1 MVIALTAAIISDLKI
16 SIILKIVGIVIMALM
31 GVGAAAFD
39 VLCQV
44 NANKFEP
51 KNVVLQML
59 LALLLAGVSIVGWK
73 LWM

>member
-1 MVIALTAAIISDLKI
+1 
-16 SIILKIVGIVIMALM
+16 MALM